1 MKQFLIALLAA
12 AALAVSPLWA
22 RHNDF
27 ITVTDYGVVAD
38 GKTDVSDAIQSVID
52 RHPNRTIYFPDGK
65 YLISK
70 SICTPAD
77 PRKSVD
83 LRLSDYAMII
93 ASPDWDSPE
102 AMIRLGGK
110 DPYNDINI
118 NGSNYSFTGGIIE
131 GNVEREHKRT
141 VIGISID
148 SGRET
153 AIRDVSMKRVKIGIR
168 IKHGANY
175 GSSDADV
182 RDVNIVGTNT
192 RDSIGVLIEGADNT
206 FTNMRIADVYTGVD
220 ARSAG
225 NCLYNIHPL
234 YVGSYRG
241 WTQAYDSSVGFR
253 IRSRNNHLIYCYSD
267 HFSTGFEFTD
277 TDASNCNMRDC
288 YVFWYDY
295 KEGTHHTAIRARGKF
310 NTSVTNFTP
319 SFNKAAPINNI
330 LIEGESGGCGVIRD
344 LRVDTR
350 FVTNQS
356 EEAYEKYLAG
366 TVTGY
371 N

>member
-1 MKQFLIALLAA
+1 MKNYIFALLAV
-12 AALAVSPLWA
+12 AVLTASPLWA
-22 RHNDF
+22 KHKDF
-27 ITVTDYGVVAD
+27 ITVTDYGVAND
-38 GKTDVSDAIQSVID
+38 GKTDVSDAIQTVID
-52 RHPNRTIYFPDGK
+52 KHPNRTIYFPDGT

-83 LRLSDYAMII
+83 LQLSNYAMIV
-93 ASPDWDSPE
+93 ASPDWDSPD

-118 NGSNYSFTGGIIE
+118 NGSNYGITGGIIE

-141 VIGISID
+141 VVGISID

-153 AIRDVSMKRVKIGIR
+153 VIRGVSMKRVKIGIH

-192 RDSIGVLIEGADNT
+192 RDSIGVLLEGADNT
-206 FTNMRIADVYTGVD
+206 LTNMRIADVYTGVD
-220 ARSAG
+220 VRGAG
-225 NCLYNIHPL
+225 NSLYNIHPL

-241 WTQAYDSSVGFR
+241 WTQAYDSSVGFKIQR
-253 IRSRNNHLIYCYSD
+253 RNTHLIYCYSD

-277 TDASNCNMRDC
+277 TDASNCTMRDC

-295 KEGTHHTAIRARGKF
+295 KEGTHHTAIKARGKF
-310 NTSVTNFTP
+310 NASVTNFTP
-319 SFNKAAPINNI
+319 NFNRDIPINNI
-330 LIEGESGGCGVIRD
+330 LVEGESGGCGVIRD

-350 FVTNQS
+350 FVSNKA
-356 EEAYEKYLAG
+356 EEAYEKYLVGA
-366 TVTGY
+366 VAGY